1 MIFSDNCNKQSN
13 HVAGKYN
20 PQYKQIGDWNHD
32 NKPMIG
38 QNEKNNKTL
47 ACSKYGVA
55 KISYLLWLLMG
66 VLWYSFN
73 FLPNNFIIILC
84 HSVDMLIESSCLY
97 VGSQV
102 TIRLNPKAFSWS
114 PFLLAIMI
122 DIMFDVILYGMIINW
137 CFW

>member
-1 MIFSDNCNKQSN
+1 MLFRSNVGCKQSSKPGKVSTQNCIQVNNKMTN
-13 HVAGKYN
+13 HVHELKGHKFV
-20 PQYKQIGDWNHD
+20 QK
-32 NKPMIG
+32 
-38 QNEKNNKTL
+38 EKNNKTL

-55 KISYLLWLLMG
+55 KISYWLWLLMG

-102 TIRLNPKAFSWS
+102 TKSI
-114 PFLLAIMI
+114 FLIAISSCNY
-122 DIMFDVILYGMIINW
+122 DWYNVWRHFVWNDN
-137 CFW
+137 